1 MVMLTAMP
9 VKCVSYTDVF
19 AILAN
24 GEMKV
29 GGSCVCVCVCVCERE
44 RERLEGDTHTQYYS
58 TLKKIQ
64 PFVTTWMDF

>member
-29 GGSCVCVCVCVCERE
+29 GGSCVCVCVCVRE
-44 RERLEGDTHTQYYS
+44 RERDWKVTHTHNI
-58 TLKKIQ
+58 IQ
-64 PFVTTWMDF
+64 P